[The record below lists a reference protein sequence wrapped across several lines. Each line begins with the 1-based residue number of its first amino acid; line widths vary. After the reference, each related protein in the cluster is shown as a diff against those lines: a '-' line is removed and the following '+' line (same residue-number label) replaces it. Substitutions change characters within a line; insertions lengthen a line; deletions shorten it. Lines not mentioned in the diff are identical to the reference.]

1 MAAIVPGVI
10 ERWFTPRFQKADP
23 AAVERIASMLRD
35 TPPQGYVACCAAVRD
50 MDQRAEIAA
59 ISAPTL
65 VIAGTHDGATPPAQ
79 AQLIAAEIPGAAL
92 VDLDAAHLSNIE
104 QADLF
109 TRNLVGFLSMSETS
123 NG

>member
-1 MAAIVPGVI
+1 
-10 ERWFTPRFQKADP
+10 
-23 AAVERIASMLRD
+23 
-35 TPPQGYVACCAAVRD
+35 

-59 ISAPTL
+59 ISVPTL
-65 VIAGTHDGATPPAQ
+65 VIAGTNDGATPPAQ
-79 AQLIAAEIPGAAL
+79 AQLIAGEIAGAAL

-123 NG
+123 HG

>member
-1 MAAIVPGVI
+1 
-10 ERWFTPRFQKADP
+10 
-23 AAVERIASMLRD
+23 
-35 TPPQGYVACCAAVRD
+35 
-50 MDQRAEIAA
+50 MDQRADIAK

-65 VIAGTHDGATPPAQ
+65 VISGTHDGATPPAH
-79 AQLIAAEIPGAAL
+79 AQLIAGELPGATL

>member
-1 MAAIVPGVI
+1 
-10 ERWFTPRFQKADP
+10 
-23 AAVERIASMLRD
+23 MLRGI
-35 TPPQGYVACCAAVRD
+35 PPQGYVACCAAVRD

-65 VIAGTHDGATPPAQ
+65 VISGTHDGATPPSH
-79 AQLIAAEIPGAAL
+79 AQLIAGEIAGAAL

-109 TRNLVGFLSMSETS
+109 TRNLVGFLTMAETS